1 MKKIINITFIIL
13 VILGI
18 LIIIIR
24 TFFFDYYRVSGDSMN
39 DTLYNGDIILIN
51 KDKRTIK
58 RHDIVVVKVN
68 NELVVKRVIALPND
82 KIKCINNIIY
92 INNIKIKELY
102 IKGIT
107 NDFNTISLSDNEYF
121 IMGDNRENSIDSR
134 NYGIVNKKTIK
145 GIYITIK

>member
-13 VILGI
+13 IILGI